1 MNDLLGLILLA
12 LGVIFCLSAYL
23 LMLDALFGEW
33 VARTQQVITTR
44 PGRAFVVGLVNFLF
58 FGLLVLVFLS
68 LQEDTG
74 SDLALLPG
82 LLILAI
88 LVAGLSFG
96 LAAFARL
103 LGERLAAAKGPVH
116 RALIGGGVLVL
127 STALPVAGWFLLL
140 PYVVFTGLGAFVL
153 VVLARRNT
161 E

>member
-1 MNDLLGLILLA
+1 
-12 LGVIFCLSAYL
+12 
-23 LMLDALFGEW
+23 MLDALFGEW